1 MYRLAA
7 TEKAALQL
15 SLVEIP
21 PLYPFTHAQHTSAYP
36 LSSGLRI
43 VGTSGANFEPR
54 ESTADADPGVNLPT
68 SEIRYFSQL
77 PEKRSPT
84 SQIT

>member
-7 TEKAALQL
+7 TEKAALRL

-36 LSSGLRI
+36 LSSG
-43 VGTSGANFEPR
+43 ANFDPR
-54 ESTADADPGVNLPT
+54 ESTADL
-68 SEIRYFSQL
+68 S
-77 PEKRSPT
+77 
-84 SQIT
+84 